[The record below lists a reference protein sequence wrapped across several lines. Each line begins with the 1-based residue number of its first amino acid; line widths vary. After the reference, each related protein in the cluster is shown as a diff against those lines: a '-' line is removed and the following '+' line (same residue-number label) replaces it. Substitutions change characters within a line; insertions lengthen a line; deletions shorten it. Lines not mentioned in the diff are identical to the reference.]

1 MINHIINATSIHTGG
16 GLTYLFL
23 LGKYIDKKNKLIF
36 LDSRSKKYIKDFKN
50 VKIIYLKKGPLRNV
64 KVLFYRIKYI
74 FKYKKLNSKNP
85 NKKKFTELS
94 LNGLPPLFRFGI
106 KYNRVYIFCQN
117 RLVFENDMYYKLF
130 NVYYLKLNLYVLIH
144 KIIFNLF
151 KRSSDILVVQTQ
163 SMMQLMSDLKIKNKI
178 ILQEKIWGS
187 INKENYISL
196 LNFCNNNFQ
205 NNQKLKYVKD
215 LYNSNILYFYPA
227 YYLPHKNHFKLL
239 KAFEKIEN
247 KDKKSHKLIL
257 TISNDDYHRLFK
269 NKNPNVIL
277 LNDLT
282 YKEIFI
288 IYRFID
294 YLIFP
299 SLVESYGLPLL
310 EAKFSNVDIIAS
322 DLPFVYDVCKPF
334 LVFNPNQIED
344 IFDTVKYSLELNKR
358 FK

>member
-1 MINHIINATSIHTGG
+1 MINHIINATSIHVGG

-36 LDSRSKKYIKDFKN
+36 LDYRAKKYIKDFKN
-50 VKIIYLKKGPLRNV
+50 VKIIYLKKGPLRNA

-74 FKYKKLNSKNP
+74 FKYKKLNSKNQF
-85 NKKKFTELS
+85 KKKFTELS
-94 LNGLPPLFRFGI
+94 LNGLPPLFRIGI
-106 KYNRVYIFCQN
+106 KHNKVYIFCQN
-117 RLVFENDMYYKLF
+117 RLVFENDVYSKLF
-130 NVYYLKLNLYVLIH
+130 NIFYLKTNLYLLIH

-163 SMMQLMSDLKIKNKI
+163 SMMQLMLDLKIKNKI
-178 ILQEKIWGS
+178 ILQEKIWGT
-187 INKENYISL
+187 INKENYTSL
-196 LNFCNNNFQ
+196 LNVGKYNFQ
-205 NNQKLKYVKD
+205 YNQKLKYIKD
-215 LYNSNILYFYPA
+215 LYKSNILYFYPA
-227 YYLPHKNHFKLL
+227 YFLPHKNHFKLI
-239 KAFEKIEN
+239 KAFEKLEE
-247 KDKKSHKLIL
+247 KDMKSHKLIL
-257 TISNDDYHRLFK
+257 TISNDDYHSLFK

-299 SLVESYGLPLL
+299 SLLESYGLPLL
-310 EAKFSNVDIIAS
+310 EAMFSNIDIIAS

-334 LVFNPNQIED
+334 LAFNPNEVED
-344 IFDTVKYSLELNKR
+344 IFDKVKYSLEINKR
-358 FK
+358 FQ